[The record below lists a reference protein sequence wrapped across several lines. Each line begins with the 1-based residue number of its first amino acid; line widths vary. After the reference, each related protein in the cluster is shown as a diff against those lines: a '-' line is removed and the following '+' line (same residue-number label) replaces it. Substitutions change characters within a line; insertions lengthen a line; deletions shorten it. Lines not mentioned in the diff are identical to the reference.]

1 MRERL
6 CCHVQYT
13 VNRVEAGIVP
23 VLLTRGQTG
32 LTVTQAALLLLLL
45 LRDADVWAGSAK
57 SSIRQQQ
64 NAEEARTHIAQRNP
78 LIHSHTSDQMS

>member
-1 MRERL
+1 MN
-6 CCHVQYT
+6 Q
-13 VNRVEAGIVP
+13 VEAGIVP

-32 LTVTQAALLLLLL
+32 LTITHTALLLLLL

-64 NAEEARTHIAQRNP
+64 NAEEAAVI
-78 LIHSHTSDQMS
+78 

>member
-13 VNRVEAGIVP
+13 VNQVEAGIVP

-32 LTVTQAALLLLLL
+32 LTVTHAALLLL